1 MRPKRFARIREV
13 LERRQPDLTV
23 LMERVS
29 KSHNFSAVL
38 RTCDAVG
45 VLEVHVVPPTR
56 GFALHHDTSAGTGKW
71 MVVRRH
77 TDGAAA
83 ARALKEAGF
92 RIVAADPGGA
102 SADFREIDYT
112 LPTAVLL
119 GAELFGVSPGA
130 LEQADVRIRIP
141 MVGMARSLNVSVAAA
156 LVLYEAQRQ
165 REEAGL
171 YGRSRLEAARQASI
185 LFEWTH
191 PKLARALRETGQA
204 YPELDESGEVRP
216 GDLPGE
222 GLRG

>member
-1 MRPKRFARIREV
+1 MRPTRFARICEV
-13 LERRQPDLTV
+13 LDRRQPDLTV
-23 LMERVS
+23 LMDRVS
-29 KSHNFSAVL
+29 KTHNFSAVL

-56 GFALHHDTSAGTGKW
+56 GLALHHDTSAGTGKW
-71 MVVRRH
+71 MVVHRH

-92 RIVAADPGGA
+92 RIVAADPAEA
-102 SADFREIDYT
+102 STDFRGVDYT

-119 GAELFGVSPGA
+119 GAELFGVSDGA

-141 MVGMARSLNVSVAAA
+141 MTGMARSLNVSVAAA

-165 REEAGL
+165 REKAGL
-171 YGRSRLEAARQASI
+171 YEHSRLEASRRAAL

-191 PKLARALRETGQA
+191 PKLARALRETGHA
-204 YPELDESGEVRP
+204 YPELDESGEVRSA
-216 GDLPGE
+216 GLPDQA
-222 GLRG
+222 LRD